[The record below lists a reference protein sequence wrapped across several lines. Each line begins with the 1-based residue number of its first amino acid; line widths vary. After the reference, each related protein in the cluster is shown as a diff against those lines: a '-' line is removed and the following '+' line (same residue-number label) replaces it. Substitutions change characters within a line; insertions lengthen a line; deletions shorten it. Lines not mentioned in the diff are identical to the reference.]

1 MRVLKEDYNLIQTVR
16 ELRDRDNTAVE
27 KTKERKSNRQAYTQL
42 MKTLSVDEFKQILVK
57 DADYLFRKKLHS
69 TAADKDTRVFTYLGT
84 AENSDKA
91 RLGVLKKYYWDCDY
105 EKFKDNVVQGKIN
118 INNLIQIMKRD
129 PEMFEKIQDNTIVHN
144 IVYGGE

>member
-57 DADYLFRKKLHS
+57 DADYLFRKKLHFDDIGK
-69 TAADKDTRVFTYLGT
+69 DKNVFTYLGT
-84 AENSDKA
+84 KKDSDKA
-91 RLGVLKKYYWDCDY
+91 MLGITKKEFWSCDY
-105 EKFKDNVVQGKIN
+105 EEFKDSVVQGKIN
-118 INNLIQIMKRD
+118 INNLIQIMKQD
-129 PEMFEKIQDNTIVHN
+129 PERFEKLQDNTIVHN